1 MELNELNNQGR
12 RKEQYQYSF
21 MVTSISFMLLLIIW
35 LYNIIFI
42 V

>member
-21 MVTSISFMLLLIIW
+21 MVTSISFMLLTVILSIKK
-35 LYNIIFI
+35 
-42 V
+42 VV